1 MKSKPWSKLQS
12 RLYNL
17 IDENLNF
24 QIHCIVYPMHSERG
38 STGLPRYWITLDKNI
53 IWDYP
58 KQFIDKKLKKDG
70 VIKTYPYNTDISEIS
85 DLIEEYIQM
94 DKEELFQKH
103 FEKDLWGLANILKS
117 ADRRI
122 GIRRLLLLRKKTKN
136 KSALLVIEKRLELI
150 QDIKNKNKRGQ

>member
-1 MKSKPWSKLQS
+1 
-12 RLYNL
+12 
-17 IDENLNF
+17 
-24 QIHCIVYPMHSERG
+24 MHSERG

-58 KQFIDKKLKKDG
+58 KQFIDKKLKNDG

-103 FEKDLWGLANILKS
+103 FENDLWGLVNILKA

-122 GIRRLLLLRKKTKN
+122 GIRRLLLLR
-136 KSALLVIEKRLELI
+136 
-150 QDIKNKNKRGQ
+150 

>member
-53 IWDYP
+53 IW
-58 KQFIDKKLKKDG
+58 
-70 VIKTYPYNTDISEIS
+70 
-85 DLIEEYIQM
+85 
-94 DKEELFQKH
+94 
-103 FEKDLWGLANILKS
+103 
-117 ADRRI
+117 
-122 GIRRLLLLRKKTKN
+122 
-136 KSALLVIEKRLELI
+136 
-150 QDIKNKNKRGQ
+150 

>member
-38 STGLPRYWITLDKNI
+38 PTGLPRYWITLDKNI

-58 KQFIDKKLKKDG
+58 KQFVDKKLKKTESS
-70 VIKTYPYNTDISEIS
+70 K
-85 DLIEEYIQM
+85 LIHTIRI
-94 DKEELFQKH
+94 F
-103 FEKDLWGLANILKS
+103 LKYQ
-117 ADRRI
+117 I
-122 GIRRLLLLRKKTKN
+122 
-136 KSALLVIEKRLELI
+136 
-150 QDIKNKNKRGQ
+150 